1 MIALVLLVIIVY
13 VLNQRHNERMDRIKE
28 LEQRLNDYYNERE
41 KRLNASENLDKNN
54 SAKNKDSINNK

>member
-28 LEQRLNDYYNERE
+28 IEQRLNDYYNERE
-41 KRLNASENLDKNN
+41 KRLTQSENLNKNN
-54 SAKNKDSINNK
+54 SAKNDTKE